1 MMLFMI
7 GVSVV
12 WIGLYIG
19 GARSRGLREK
29 PVRAR
34 GWVPT
39 ASAGVSAGAPGSAR
53 QVPPPQHPRQVVGK
67 ALVL

>member
-19 GARSRGLREK
+19 GARSHGLREK

-39 ASAGVSAGAPGSAR
+39 ASR
-53 QVPPPQHPRQVVGK
+53 NPRQLVGK
-67 ALVL
+67 CCY